1 MEEKELRL
9 ALVCYGGASLAIYMH
24 GITKEILKLLRASAA
39 YPASPSVR
47 ARAAARYEETAPP
60 RPDHL
65 DSEEIYFDL
74 FRLIGERLDLRVIV
88 DIVAGASAGGINGV
102 TLSRAVAH
110 DLDLEPVT
118 HAWLEEADVEFFM
131 TDEVRAR
138 AWSKAILLPFINA
151 ISRLK
156 LEEYSADAE

>member
-39 YPASPSVR
+39 YHAIPSVR
-47 ARAAARYEETAPP
+47 ARATARYEETAPP

-74 FRLIGERLDLRVIV
+74 FRHRRYRGGRLRRRHQRRH
-88 DIVAGASAGGINGV
+88 AV
-102 TLSRAVAH
+102 TRRR
-110 DLDLEPVT
+110 P
-118 HAWLEEADVEFFM
+118 
-131 TDEVRAR
+131 
-138 AWSKAILLPFINA
+138 
-151 ISRLK
+151 
-156 LEEYSADAE
+156 